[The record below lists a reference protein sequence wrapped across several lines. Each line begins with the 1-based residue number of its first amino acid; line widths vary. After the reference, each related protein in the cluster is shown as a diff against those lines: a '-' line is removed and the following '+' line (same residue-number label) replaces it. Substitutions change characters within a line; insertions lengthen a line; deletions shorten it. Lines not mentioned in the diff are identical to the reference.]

1 MPAFSGSLIFI
12 QRIMKFLNRWASVLA
27 LALAAFIFNTTE
39 FVPVAL
45 LTNISGSFGIG
56 VDNAGLM
63 LTIYA
68 WTVSVGSL
76 PLMLLT
82 RRVERRKLLAGIM
95 ALFVTSHLFSFVA
108 WSFNALLACRLGIAF
123 AHAVFWSVTA
133 AIAVRVAP
141 QGRSAQA
148 LGLLSTGTVLAMV
161 LGIPLGRSIGEA
173 VGWRTTFLLIGILA
187 AAVGAVLWK
196 RLPEI
201 PSVHAGSLKSV
212 PDLFRRP
219 TLLLVYATTV
229 LAVTAQFTVYSYI
242 EPFALNVAHQ
252 PAPRVTSLLL
262 VYGAAGIFG
271 SYLFGKTATRFP
283 RGFAV
288 TAVGVLTVC
297 LWLLLPLSVHFYSLT
312 ALCLVWGIVVM
323 CFGLVFQAKVLRL
336 ASDATDVAMSI
347 FSGLYNVGIGGG
359 ALLGGI
365 ISRHWGLSVIGL
377 VGGAIGIA
385 AFALV
390 LAAAKREDFYRKP

>member
-1 MPAFSGSLIFI
+1 
-12 QRIMKFLNRWASVLA
+12 MKFLNRWASVLA

-45 LTNISGSFGIG
+45 LTNISDSFGIG
-56 VDNAGLM
+56 VGKTGLM

-68 WTVSVGSL
+68 WTVSIGSL

-82 RRVERRKLLAGIM
+82 RRVERRKLLAGVM
-95 ALFVTSHLFSFVA
+95 ALFVVSHLLSFVA
-108 WSFNALLACRLGIAF
+108 WNFNALLACRLGIAF
-123 AHAVFWSVTA
+123 AHAIFWSVTA

-161 LGIPLGRSIGEA
+161 LGIPLGRAIGEA

-187 AAVGAVLWK
+187 AAVGIVLWK

-201 PSVHAGSLKSV
+201 PSVHAGSLRSV

-219 TLLLVYATTV
+219 TLVLVYLSTV
-229 LAVTAQFTVYSYI
+229 LVVTAQFTVYSYI
-242 EPFALNVAHQ
+242 EPFALNIAHL
-252 PAPRVTSLLL
+252 PAEWVTSLLL
-262 VYGAAGIFG
+262 IYGAAGIFG

-283 RGFAV
+283 RGFAL
-288 TAVGVLTVC
+288 TAVGVLTAC
-297 LWLLLPLSVHFYSLT
+297 LWLLLPLSGHFYSL
-312 ALCLVWGIVVM
+312 AVLCLIWGIVIM

-365 ISRHWGLSVIGL
+365 ISRHLGLTFIGMI
-377 VGGAIGIA
+377 GGAIGLVS
-385 AFALV
+385 FAVV
-390 LAAAKREDFYRKP
+390 LLASKREDFYRIKNG